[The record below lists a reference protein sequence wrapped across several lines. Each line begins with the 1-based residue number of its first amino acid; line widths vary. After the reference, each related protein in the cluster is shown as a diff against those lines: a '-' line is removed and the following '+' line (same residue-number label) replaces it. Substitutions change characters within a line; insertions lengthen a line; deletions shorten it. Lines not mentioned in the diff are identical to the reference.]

1 MMMRMAGS
9 VIMLAIVP
17 LMAWRSPV
25 GAGDVAALRKQ
36 VDALEAETNTLEAR
50 LSAVERHRLD
60 YAGQVP
66 ATTGPGGTSIIRA
79 PFEVQD
85 DKGKPILRVVERGI
99 ASRGLYVFNEQGNV
113 AAQVAVLSDGGG
125 GRVFAYPGTQALG
138 AITVPAYA
146 AMVYTNTGP
155 TLEMHGAS
163 GKPLARID
171 ADGFAAF
178 NKSGVGVAAMGA
190 RPASGAGYLT
200 LGEPGGSA
208 IVEAG
213 VLPDGRG
220 VVRAYPLGGK
230 PPIPVPNLLM
240 GARTK

>member
-1 MMMRMAGS
+1 MMRTAGS
-9 VIMLAIVP
+9 MLVLAIVP

-25 GAGDVAALRKQ
+25 GAADVATLRKQ
-36 VDALEAETNTLEAR
+36 VDVLDAETNDLQAR
-50 LSAVERHRLD
+50 LTAVERTRVR
-60 YAGQVP
+60 YGGQPNVG
-66 ATTGPGGTSIIRA
+66 AGPGGTSVLRA

-85 DKGKPILRVVERGI
+85 DKGKPILRVVERGT

-125 GRVFAYPGTQALG
+125 RIFVYPGNQPFGGITTPAFAAMAYPSK
-138 AITVPAYA
+138 
-146 AMVYTNTGP
+146 GP
-155 TLEMHGAS
+155 VLEMTRPD
-163 GKPLARID
+163 GKELATIS
-171 ADGFAAF
+171 AEGFVAH
-178 NKSGVGVAAMGA
+178 NKNGVAVASLGSKNG
-190 RPASGAGYLT
+190 SGAGNLM
-200 LGEPGGSA
+200 LGEPAGNA

-213 VLPDGRG
+213 LLPDGRG